1 MQLQLFLHAD
11 ALLVVIR
18 THQLLNVVTHKKI
31 LATIFF
37 CMSYDHPM
45 LTHSWCVKKFH
56 AQKIFLKKFYGIKNF
71 WSHQNLSNNYN
82 YVVFEIR
89 LFPFTRKRKGIF
101 QSKRSCN
108 FIYKYFDVNKS
119 FSRWS
124 LVRYSTSTLKHW
136 THHIT
141 SIAKV
146 LATRMLS

>member
-56 AQKIFLKKFYGIKNF
+56 ARKIFYKNF
-71 WSHQNLSNNYN
+71 MASKIFDRIKICRTITTTLYLKYDYFLLLVKEKEYFKVNVVVILSTNISMWTK
-82 YVVFEIR
+82 VFHVE
-89 LFPFTRKRKGIF
+89 
-101 QSKRSCN
+101 
-108 FIYKYFDVNKS
+108 V
-119 FSRWS
+119 
-124 LVRYSTSTLKHW
+124 
-136 THHIT
+136 
-141 SIAKV
+141 
-146 LATRMLS
+146 